1 MGIPDVRHHRVKLTV
16 TSLST
21 VCWEE
26 IEENL
31 DGMSARHEH
40 SCGNGN
46 SREYFHHLL

>member
-1 MGIPDVRHHRVKLTV
+1 MSDAKGLLTV
-16 TSLST
+16 TSLLA

-31 DGMSARHEH
+31 NGMSARLEH
-40 SCGNGN
+40 SRGNRN

>member
-1 MGIPDVRHHRVKLTV
+1 MGITDVRHQRVKLAV
-16 TSLST
+16 TSLSA

-31 DGMSARHEH
+31 DGMTARPEH
-40 SCGNGN
+40 SHGYRN